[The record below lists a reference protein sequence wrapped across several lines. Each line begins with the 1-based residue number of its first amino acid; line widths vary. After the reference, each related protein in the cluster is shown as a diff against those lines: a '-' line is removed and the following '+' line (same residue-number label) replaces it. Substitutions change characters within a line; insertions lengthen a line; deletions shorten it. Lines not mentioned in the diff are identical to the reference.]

1 MTTKSLAP
9 KEVLE
14 KLPPLGTDELNAR
27 VLVKFFHPT
36 SQWTWYAT
44 EYDPKDRVFFG
55 FVVGFEEEL
64 GEFPLD
70 DMEEFRGGALN
81 MPIERDLYWDDTTR
95 LQDVISGR
103 VR

>member
-9 KEVLE
+9 KEVLG

-36 SQWTWYAT
+36 SVWSWYAT
-44 EYDPKDRVFFG
+44 EYDPRTHVFFG
-55 FVVGFEEEL
+55 FVVGLEEEL
-64 GEFPLD
+64 GPFSLD
-70 DMEEFRGGALN
+70 ELEGIRAGVLN
-81 MPIERDLYWDDTTR
+81 MPVERDLHWDDTTR
-95 LQDVISGR
+95 LQDVMSGR

>member
-14 KLPPLGTDELNAR
+14 KLPPLGTDESNAR

-64 GEFPLD
+64 GEFSLD